1 MQSTSL
7 PICHFNDCDNVA
19 VEGTSKC
26 SFHRNRRQCA
36 IKSCTNQVYARRLCV
51 RHGGKKQCQYDGCD
65 AHARG
70 GGYCIQHG
78 GFVMK
83 RFCIVEG
90 CKKQAH
96 ARQKCVRHGGGRQCR
111 IQGCLQHARAGGLC
125 NRHSHGHE
133 CSVANCDKTAQHMS
147 TICFRHAMELRSQGE
162 NISQLNVAK
171 GSRSANKRQSIK
183 EPCPTHTPTFSSLF
197 KAPFLPSPIAFKNN
211 TLFPSNTLELPTTSS
226 SLFPL
231 SKPGLP
237 YSSTSTNSLKPSI
250 HSGTTPHDV
259 SFFGLYNSFQ
269 FDNANSPTHA
279 KEDNHERF
287 LSKSSEHFPMRPFL
301 NAVANDTH
309 SNENDGLPLKDKFL
323 SHSHSEYDD
332 LESILHSYSK
342 VISPA
347 SISPMAFSRE
357 NTNYIVPLPV
367 DQNDIS
373 KRHLDNFHYGCPPS
387 LVRLNS
393 LLPPPP
399 GTVMGQVPLPASFSF
414 NGNSNDSSHS
424 PKMENESFDD
434 YIGANYLHNASAIRA
449 STEIAAE

>member
-1 MQSTSL
+1 MQSPSL
-7 PICHFNDCDNVA
+7 PICHFNDCDNVV

-51 RHGGKKQCQYDGCD
+51 RHGGKKQCQFQGCD

-83 RFCIVEG
+83 RFCVVEG

-111 IQGCLQHARAGGLC
+111 IHGCLQHARAGGLC

-162 NISQLNVAK
+162 NVAQLNVAK
-171 GSRSANKRQSIK
+171 GSRSSNKRQHLQP
-183 EPCPTHTPTFSSLF
+183 EPCSNHTPRFTSLL
-197 KAPFLPSPIAFKNN
+197 KSPFLPSPIAFKNN
-211 TLFPSNTLELPTTSS
+211 GLFPSNTLELPTTSS
-226 SLFPL
+226 NMFPI
-231 SKPGLP
+231 SQPAFS
-237 YSSTSTNSLKPSI
+237 YSNTSTKSSNTSTHEPS
-250 HSGTTPHDV
+250 
-259 SFFGLYNSFQ
+259 FLGLFNSFQ
-269 FDNANSPTHA
+269 FDHSSSPSQTIKDEHH
-279 KEDNHERF
+279 DRF
-287 LSKSSEHFPMRPFL
+287 IPKSQQFPMRPFL
-301 NAVANDTH
+301 HAVPESS
-309 SNENDGLPLKDKFL
+309 SNEEEGYPSKEKF
-323 SHSHSEYDD
+323 HSHSEYDD

-357 NTNYIVPLPV
+357 TTNYIVPLPV
-367 DQNDIS
+367 DPSNNS
-373 KRHLDNFHYGCPPS
+373 KRPLDSLQYGCPPS

-399 GTVMGQVPLPASFSF
+399 GTVMGQIPLSASFSF
-414 NGNSNDSSHS
+414 NSNSNGSSNA
-424 PKMENESFDD
+424 ENESMDE
-434 YIGANYLHNASAIRA
+434 YLGNHYFHNASSLRA
-449 STEIAAE
+449 GSEIVAE